1 MTEKKIMI
9 SMILEIIVAMLC
21 LASFLYAVN
30 DLQRFCSLFV
40 AMMSICFAFDNRRK
54 IL

>member
-1 MTEKKIMI
+1 MMSEKKI
-9 SMILEIIVAMLC
+9 SMIVYVIVAILS
-21 LASFLYAVN
+21 LASFLYAIN